1 MSSDLGLVRHQFRF
15 DRKRFFRDPAGLF
28 YGIVFPLVFLVNFL
42 ILSGSSDEVGHI
54 AGHAL
59 PSKYYYLPAVLT
71 MAVVSVTFVNLAVS
85 LTGARERGT
94 LKRVRG
100 TPVPTWAFLAGRLAT
115 SVAVTAV
122 SVVVV
127 AVVGRV
133 AYGVAVPGETLLGAL
148 LVLIVATFAFC
159 CLAFAVTAV
168 LPTANT
174 AAAITM
180 TLTLVLYFLSG
191 VFARE
196 DNLSHGIRT
205 IAAVF
210 PIKRLFQ
217 ALAVAY
223 DPQTTGLAIRGWDL
237 AVLAAWG
244 FGGLLVAL
252 RFFRWQ
258 PRTS

>member
-1 MSSDLGLVRHQFRF
+1 MSDLALVRHQFRF
-15 DRKRFFRDPAGLF
+15 DRKRFVRDPAGLF
-28 YGIVFPLVFLVNFL
+28 YGIGFPLVFLVNFL
-42 ILSGSSDEVGHI
+42 VLSGSDDEVGHI
-54 AGHAL
+54 AGHSL
-59 PSKYYYLPAVLT
+59 VSKYYYLPAVMT
-71 MAVVSVTFVNLAVS
+71 MAVVSVAFVNLAVS
-85 LTGARERGT
+85 LTAARERGT

-115 SVAVTAV
+115 SIVVTAT

-133 AYGVAVPGETLLGAL
+133 AYGVAIPGASLVGAL
-148 LVLIVATFAFC
+148 LVLLAATFAFC
-159 CLAFAVTAV
+159 CLAFAASAV
-168 LPTANT
+168 LPTANV

-180 TLTLVLYFLSG
+180 TVTLVLYFLSG

-196 DNLSHGIRT
+196 DNLSETIRT

-223 DPQTTGLAIRGWDL
+223 DPQTTGLAVRWWDL

-244 FGGLLVAL
+244 IGAAL
-252 RFFRWQ
+252 IAVRAFRWE
-258 PRTS
+258 PRSG